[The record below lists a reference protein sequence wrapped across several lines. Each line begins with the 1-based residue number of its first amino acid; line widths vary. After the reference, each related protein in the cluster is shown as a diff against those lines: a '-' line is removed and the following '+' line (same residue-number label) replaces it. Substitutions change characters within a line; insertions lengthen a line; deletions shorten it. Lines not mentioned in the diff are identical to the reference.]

1 MTHLDDK
8 TALITGGGRGIGRAI
23 AIQLAQRGAHVAVA
37 ARSEA
42 ELVETTSAI
51 FAAGGRAHPF
61 VADLA
66 APGAGTAL
74 ARRARDQ
81 LGRVD
86 ILMNNAAVVA
96 PLGASTDV
104 DVEEFARAFTLNVTN
119 VAELTFALLPGMLER
134 RWGRVVNV
142 SSGIVATPAAMVGA
156 NAYAATKAA
165 IEAHTVNL
173 AAEVAGTGVT
183 VNAYRP
189 GSVETA
195 MQAWIRDQDPDTMG
209 HALHDRFTERH
220 AAGDLITPEA
230 SATALLRRLDGDAT
244 GEIWDVADDTSSRS
258 RGTQGTVTRL
268 HPGDTFPSLTIT
280 PADGQ
285 PLELPGALAGH
296 FGVVLLYRGGWCPYC
311 NAQLRAFR
319 RAADQLADLD
329 IRVVASSVDDEATT
343 RQTIAK
349 HGLEFPVGHD
359 ADADAVAAATG
370 AFVNDAPRYLQSTG
384 FVLDPGGR
392 VIVSVYSSGAI
403 GRLVPEDVIGLI
415 KYVREHEAEEQAA

>member
-23 AIQLAQRGAHVAVA
+23 ALQLAKRGVRVAVA

-51 FAAGGRAHPF
+51 AAADGRAHAI

-66 APGAGTAL
+66 AAGAGTAL
-74 ARRARDQ
+74 ARRARNE

-86 ILMNNAAVVA
+86 ILINNAAVVA
-96 PLGASTDV
+96 PLGASSDV
-104 DVEEFARAFTLNVTN
+104 DVEEFARAFTLNVTS

-173 AAEVAGTGVT
+173 AAELAGTGVT

-189 GSVETA
+189 GSVDTA
-195 MQAWIRDQDPDTMG
+195 MQAWIRDQDPDAIG
-209 HALHDRFTERH
+209 RALHDRFTKRH
-220 AAGDLITPEA
+220 AADELITPEA
-230 SATALLRRLDGDAT
+230 SAAALIRHIDGDTT
-244 GEIWDVADDTSSRS
+244 GEIWDVADDLAAPSASSER
-258 RGTQGTVTRL
+258 TVTRL
-268 HPGDTFPSLTIT
+268 SPGDTFPMLTIT
-280 PADGQ
+280 PAGGR

-311 NAQLRAFR
+311 NAQLRAFQ
-319 RAADQLADLD
+319 RAADRLAELD
-329 IRVVASSVDDEATT
+329 IRVVALSVDDEVTT
-343 RQTIAK
+343 RQVIAE

-370 AFVNDAPRYLQSTG
+370 AFVNDEPRYLQSAG

-392 VIVSVYSSGAI
+392 MIVSVYSSGAI
-403 GRLVPEDVIGLI
+403 GRLVPEDVIGLV
-415 KYVREHEAEEQAA
+415 KYVREHEAHEQAA

>member
-1 MTHLDDK
+1 MTDLDDK

-23 AIQLAQRGAHVAVA
+23 ALQLAQRGAHVAVA

-51 FAAGGRAHPF
+51 VAAGGRADPI

-86 ILMNNAAVVA
+86 ILVNNAAVVA

-173 AAEVAGTGVT
+173 AAK
-183 VNAYRP
+183 
-189 GSVETA
+189 
-195 MQAWIRDQDPDTMG
+195 
-209 HALHDRFTERH
+209 L
-220 AAGDLITPEA
+220 AA
-230 SATALLRRLDGDAT
+230 
-244 GEIWDVADDTSSRS
+244 
-258 RGTQGTVTRL
+258 
-268 HPGDTFPSLTIT
+268 
-280 PADGQ
+280 PA
-285 PLELPGALAGH
+285 
-296 FGVVLLYRGGWCPYC
+296 
-311 NAQLRAFR
+311 
-319 RAADQLADLD
+319 
-329 IRVVASSVDDEATT
+329 
-343 RQTIAK
+343 
-349 HGLEFPVGHD
+349 
-359 ADADAVAAATG
+359 
-370 AFVNDAPRYLQSTG
+370 
-384 FVLDPGGR
+384 
-392 VIVSVYSSGAI
+392 
-403 GRLVPEDVIGLI
+403 
-415 KYVREHEAEEQAA
+415 

>member
-1 MTHLDDK
+1 MTDLDDK

-23 AIQLAQRGAHVAVA
+23 ALQLAQRGAHVAVA

-51 FAAGGRAHPF
+51 VAAGGRADPI

-86 ILMNNAAVVA
+86 ILVNNAAVVA

-119 VAELTFALLPGMLER
+119 VDELTFALLPGMLER

-173 AAEVAGTGVT
+173 AAK
-183 VNAYRP
+183 
-189 GSVETA
+189 
-195 MQAWIRDQDPDTMG
+195 
-209 HALHDRFTERH
+209 L
-220 AAGDLITPEA
+220 AA
-230 SATALLRRLDGDAT
+230 
-244 GEIWDVADDTSSRS
+244 
-258 RGTQGTVTRL
+258 
-268 HPGDTFPSLTIT
+268 
-280 PADGQ
+280 PA
-285 PLELPGALAGH
+285 
-296 FGVVLLYRGGWCPYC
+296 
-311 NAQLRAFR
+311 
-319 RAADQLADLD
+319 
-329 IRVVASSVDDEATT
+329 
-343 RQTIAK
+343 
-349 HGLEFPVGHD
+349 
-359 ADADAVAAATG
+359 
-370 AFVNDAPRYLQSTG
+370 
-384 FVLDPGGR
+384 
-392 VIVSVYSSGAI
+392 
-403 GRLVPEDVIGLI
+403 
-415 KYVREHEAEEQAA
+415 